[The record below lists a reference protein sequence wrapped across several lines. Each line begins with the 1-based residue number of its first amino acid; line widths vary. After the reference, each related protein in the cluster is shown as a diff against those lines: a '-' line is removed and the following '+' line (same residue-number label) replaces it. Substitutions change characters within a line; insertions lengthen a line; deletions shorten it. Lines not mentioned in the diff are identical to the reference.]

1 MENNSSYKQALIK
14 GICNGI
20 ICSLVINIWIII
32 SFYLKL
38 NSFCFYLMGL
48 PLAVITYLLLK
59 QSKIRLFLSAW
70 LISIFLYIVTEI
82 ALTQLGVINLFFQRA
97 LGDGIKMTAGDG
109 FGIMVIT
116 LFNLVWVAVGLI
128 AAFIKT
134 FITQRKAN
142 EVNVLE

>member
-1 MENNSSYKQALIK
+1 
-14 GICNGI
+14 
-20 ICSLVINIWIII
+20 
-32 SFYLKL
+32 
-38 NSFCFYLMGL
+38 MGL

>member
-1 MENNSSYKQALIK
+1 MKNNSTYKQVLIK

-20 ICSLVINIWIII
+20 LWSLVINIWIII

-59 QSKIRLFLSAW
+59 QSKIRLFFSAL
-70 LISIFLYIVTEI
+70 LISIVLYIVTEI
-82 ALTQLGVINLFFQRA
+82 ALTQLGVVNLFFQRA
-97 LGDGIKMTAGDG
+97 LGDGIRMTAGDG

-116 LFNLVWVAVGLI
+116 LFNLVWVAIGSI

-134 FITQRKAN
+134 CLTQRRAKEARGKG
-142 EVNVLE
+142 